1 MKCIYIGTTDSLHN
15 IVSSSANIPTVIPTV
30 LYQVTAIIT
39 ILYQVSAIN
48 RSALYQVTA
57 K

>member
-15 IVSSSANIPTVIPTV
+15 IVSSGANIPTV

-39 ILYQVSAIN
+39 ILYQVSAN
-48 RSALYQVTA
+48 RHQPYFDLFTNVQI
-57 K
+57 